1 MQSVSTPR
9 AHMNADVG
17 QVTKEMVLTARVSR
31 LLLLLLFSVEIGWCD
46 ETGWRLDMHKYVQTV
61 VRDK

>member
-1 MQSVSTPR
+1 MLMNVSRSKIAVIKMQSVSTPR

-46 ETGWRLDMHKYVQTV
+46 ETG
-61 VRDK
+61 

>member
-31 LLLLLLFSVEIGWCD
+31 FLFLFLFSVEIGWWD